1 MSKKP
6 SRVARDEAGGKSFDG
21 FSLPPHG
28 IVVIGVDTL
37 HGPEHPLYCAR
48 AVRVNNGAEPVD
60 DRMYRSIKARG
71 VLQPIRVR
79 LEKVADD
86 DVAWLPTFRGKHVHV
101 VVAGRT
107 RVLYGRRVV
116 DEMFMAGDIRDPASW
131 QIKCTLEHAKS
142 ARELVEVVADENVC
156 RRVLDDTEIAEGIQ
170 RGVNIGLTLDEMA
183 DRYGVSEAKAK
194 RLLARAEGVPTKPPK
209 EKPERVP
216 GRVLSA
222 AAAHMRNGMA
232 KQHLTEVIGEDIA
245 SLIDVVRGKCA
256 LADATQW
263 VQRLIEDADG
273 YDDKEIGE

>member
-21 FSLPPHG
+21 FSLPPHA
-28 IVVIGVDTL
+28 IVVIGVDTQ

-48 AVRVNNGAEPVD
+48 AVRVANGTAPVD
-60 DRMYRSIKARG
+60 DRMYRSIKSKG
-71 VLQPIRVR
+71 VLTPIRVR
-79 LEKVADD
+79 LEQVEEGDE
-86 DVAWLPTFRGKHVHV
+86 AWPNDLHGKLVHV

-116 DEMFMAGDIRDPASW
+116 DEMYEAGELGDRTGW

-142 ARELVEVVADENVC
+142 ARDLVEVVADENIC
-156 RRVLDDTEIAEGIQ
+156 RRVLDDAEIAEGIQ
-170 RGVNIGLTLDEMA
+170 RGINIGLTLDEMA
-183 DRYGVSEAKAK
+183 DRYGISTGKAK
-194 RLLARAEGVPTKPPK
+194 RLLSRAEGVTAEQVK
-209 EKPERVP
+209 EKPARVP

-222 AAAHMRNGMA
+222 VTTHMRNGIA
-232 KQHLTEVIGEDIA
+232 QHPQDCTGEDIA

-256 LADATQW
+256 LVDATQW

-273 YDDKEIGE
+273 YEVDP

>member
-21 FSLPPHG
+21 FSLPPHA

-48 AVRVNNGAEPVD
+48 AVRVANGAEPVD

-79 LEKVADD
+79 LE
-86 DVAWLPTFRGKHVHV
+86 
-101 VVAGRT
+101 
-107 RVLYGRRVV
+107 
-116 DEMFMAGDIRDPASW
+116 
-131 QIKCTLEHAKS
+131 HAKT

-156 RRVLDDTEIAEGIQ
+156 RRVLDEDEIAEGIQ
-170 RGVNIGLTLDEMA
+170 RGVNIGLTLKEMA

-194 RLLARAEGVPTKPPK
+194 RLLARAEGVPAKPPK
-209 EKPERVP
+209 EKPERVS

-222 AAAHMRNGMA
+222 VAAHMRNGQA
-232 KQHLTEVIGEDIA
+232 AEQQGCTGTDIA
-245 SLIDVVRGKCA
+245 ALIDVVRGKIT
-256 LADATQW
+256 LADAPERVRQMFTE
-263 VQRLIEDADG
+263 VQ
-273 YDDKEIGE
+273 